1 MRTVH
6 SIAELRDMIH
16 EWRNQGERIALVPT
30 MGNLHSG
37 HIHLMAQAAQCANRV
52 VASIFVNPMQF
63 GVTEDFTTY
72 PRTIAADSIALAENG
87 VHALFAPDVSEIYP
101 GIYPRGAAAA
111 PALPAT
117 HRDVLVSQEAECT
130 RKGYAVDC
138 KALKPQQPRSRERLS
153 AALVLPGTANT
164 TRVEVAGLTDI
175 LCGASRPGH
184 FVGVATVVNKFF
196 NIVQPD
202 IAVFG
207 EKDYQQLL
215 VIRRMVLDLC
225 LPITILGVPTVR
237 EADGLAMS
245 SRNSYLTMEQRSVAP
260 RLYQTV
266 RTAHEYISRGAR
278 HYAVLAEEGMQSLR
292 DAGFTPDYFTVRQKY
307 NLLPPEPGDSELI
320 VLAAAW
326 LGNTRLIDN
335 MKIEI

>member
-6 SIAELRDMIH
+6 SITELRAMIH

-30 MGNLHSG
+30 MGNLHAG
-37 HIHLMAQAAQCANRV
+37 HIHLMTQAAHYADRV
-52 VASIFVNPMQF
+52 VASIFVNPLQF
-63 GVTEDFTTY
+63 GGTEDFATY
-72 PRTIAADSIALAENG
+72 PRTLAADSIALAENG
-87 VHALFAPDVSEIYP
+87 VHALFAPEVSELYP

-117 HRDVLVSQEAECT
+117 HRDVLVSQEAGC
-130 RKGYAVDC
+130 
-138 KALKPQQPRSRERLS
+138 RERPP
-153 AALVLPGTANT
+153 AALVLPCTANT
-164 TRVEVAGLTDI
+164 TRVKVAGLTDI

-184 FVGVATVVNKFF
+184 FVGVATVVNKFC

-245 SRNSYLTMEQRSVAP
+245 SRNGYLTAQQRLGAS
-260 RLYQTV
+260 RLYQTL
-266 RTAHEYISRGAR
+266 RAAHEHISGGMRD
-278 HYAVLAEEGMQSLR
+278 YAVLAEQCMQSLR
-292 DAGFTPDYFTVRQKY
+292 DAGFTPDYFTVRRSHD
-307 NLLPPEPGDSELI
+307 LMPPEPGDSALV

-326 LGNTRLIDN
+326 SGSTRLIDN
-335 MKIEI
+335 IKIEI